1 MQSKNSDPMNFDEF
15 DEFTRKL
22 CIETQKTILS
32 FYENP
37 DLLVETKSD
46 LSPVTFADKET
57 EREIREAIQ
66 VSYPEHGIK
75 GEEYEDLNPNAAFTW
90 FIDPI
95 DGTKTFTAGCPLYG
109 TMIALLLAGEP
120 IFGCINFPA
129 LGKRISSD
137 GHSTFVNGNL
147 VKAKT
152 AKPLDEALLLTTDYF
167 EVAKCQNG
175 RAFERLV
182 SKTKMTRTW
191 GDCYGYYLLAT
202 GNADIMIDPI
212 ANPWDVM
219 ALIPIIRG
227 SGATITDWFGNN
239 PAQGNSIV
247 AANTDLH
254 SEVVA
259 ILNS

>member
-1 MQSKNSDPMNFDEF
+1 MQFDEF

-22 CIETQKTILS
+22 CLETQKTILS
-32 FYENP
+32 VYENP
-37 DLLVETKSD
+37 DMVVETKAD
-46 LSPVTFADKET
+46 QSPVTFADKET

-66 VSYPEHGIK
+66 VLYPEHGIK
-75 GEEYEDLNPNAAFTW
+75 GEEYDDLNPGSDFTW
-90 FIDPI
+90 VIDPI
-95 DGTKTFTAGCPLYG
+95 DGTKTFTAGCPLFG
-109 TMIALLLAGEP
+109 TMIALLKDDEP

-137 GHSTFVNGNL
+137 SHSTFVNG
-147 VKAKT
+147 VPAT
-152 AKPLDEALLLTTDYF
+152 ATSGKSLKDALLLTTDYS
-167 EVAKCQNG
+167 EVAKRQNG
-175 RAFERLV
+175 KAFETLV

-212 ANPWDVM
+212 ANPWDIM
-219 ALIPIIRG
+219 ALVPIVRG
-227 SGATITDWFGNN
+227 SGAIITDWSGND
-239 PAQGNSIV
+239 PAKGDSII
-247 AANTDLH
+247 AANVNLH